1 MKSLDIAIKDM
12 SQAFRS
18 LFAVAFMFVIPMLV
32 TTLFALMFGAGSD
45 EAEEAAFQLP
55 IIPIQVVNLDEGEM
69 GNILVDIFQI
79 EELEDLLD
87 VTVNEDAAA
96 ARQAV
101 DGQSAQVAV
110 IIPANFSAAIYEPD
124 ATTEVELYQDPTL
137 SIGPGIVSTLVDQ
150 FLTSFSGSKI
160 LLEVTGEQFTAR
172 ELALAPEQ
180 YAALISEYSY
190 AVGNL
195 GGEVNMLRTENPGGE
210 VQQTS
215 SGVTEILGMIMGG
228 MMIFYAFFTGTYAS
242 NTILKEEE
250 EGTLQRLFSTA
261 TPRQTI
267 LVGKLIAAS
276 MMIFVQIIV
285 LLLFGW
291 LVFDI
296 QWGRLI
302 WLAIFSICTTF
313 AAATF
318 GLFAISFAKDRK
330 QAGVINGAGV
340 TVTGMLGMAGIF
352 MLTSPTPNQTIMN
365 LSLLVPQGWANQA
378 VINMFFAKPA
388 GDILPYFAGLLIWS
402 AVFFF
407 FGFRRFQKRFA

>member
-1 MKSLDIAIKDM
+1 MKALDIAIKDM

-18 LFAVAFMFVIPMLV
+18 LFAVAFMFVIPILV
-32 TTLFALMFGAGSD
+32 TTLFALMFGGGGGDA
-45 EAEEAAFQLP
+45 EAAFQLP
-55 IIPIQVVNLDEGEM
+55 IIPVQIVNLDEGEM
-69 GNILVDIFQI
+69 GGILVDIFQI
-79 EELEDLLD
+79 EELQDLLSVTVTTD
-87 VTVNEDAAA
+87 VTA

-101 DGQSAQVAV
+101 DEQTAQVAV
-110 IIPANFSAAIYEPD
+110 IIPADFSAALFEPGAD
-124 ATTEVELYQDPTL
+124 TKVELYQDPTL

-160 LLEVTGEQFTAR
+160 LLDVTNQQLTAR
-172 ELALAPEQ
+172 DLALSPEQ
-180 YAALISEYSY
+180 YGMLISQYTA
-190 AVGNL
+190 AVQNL
-195 GGEVNMLRTENPGGE
+195 GGETNMLRTENPGGE
-210 VQQTS
+210 VQETS
-215 SGVTEILGMIMGG
+215 SGVVEILGMIMAG

-250 EGTLQRLFSTA
+250 EGTLQRLFSTE

-267 LVGKLIAAS
+267 LFGKLMAAS
-276 MMIFVQIIV
+276 TMIFVQIIV

-296 QWGRLI
+296 QWGRLG
-302 WLAIFSICTTF
+302 WLALFSVSTTF

-318 GLFAISFAKDRK
+318 GLFAISLAKDRK

-378 VINMFFAKPA
+378 AINMFFAKPA
-388 GDILPYFAGLLIWS
+388 GDILPYFAGLLVWS
-402 AVFFF
+402 VVFFYV
-407 FGFRRFQKRFA
+407 GFHRFQKRFA